1 MAKYSGKIGYTSTVE
16 TEPGLWET
24 KTIEKQCYGDL
35 VRNTSGLVSGNS
47 TNDNIRISNNISI
60 VADQFACD
68 NFQHIVYI
76 TFNGSKWKVTNVEV
90 AYPRLVLTIGGLYNE

>member
-1 MAKYSGKIGYTSTVE
+1 MAKYSGKIGYICPVE

-24 KTIEKQCYGDL
+24 ETIEKQCYGDL
-35 VRNTSGLVSGNS
+35 IRNTSGLVSGNS

-60 VADQFACD
+60 VADQFACK
-68 NFQHIVYI
+68 NFQHIAYI
-76 TFNGSKWKVTNVEV
+76 TFNGSKWKVTNVEI